1 MNKKL
6 FLLPFLTLSL
16 ALAGCSLHG
25 GDNKPEEEQP
35 AAKEIW
41 EQDLVEGESTFAQ
54 VKEGAEK
61 QYFVVR
67 GTVAANSGSTFALYR
82 NGEFLYC
89 YNFKAEA
96 TPDLADHKL
105 GAYVEV
111 KAQSSKYEGSTQL
124 TAYDVGNKNTAKYDQ
139 DAYVKVLADRGQP
152 VTPKAGAAEADFAN
166 AAAAGA
172 LMKVNFVPKK
182 DMTFDLAETSL
193 NQDLP
198 GKVGEFDVTL
208 RLEKYLPADTRT
220 AIFAAEG
227 STKFEMGNTYEVTA
241 LAAATSSGSCRLMF
255 VDASVWSKTAEATWD
270 APTSVVIEAEGDK
283 TSMEVG
289 QSLQLDFTV
298 LPATAKPAV
307 TWSSEDESIM
317 TVNEEGLV
325 KAKAVGTKK
334 IFALAANST
343 TVKGEYTIEVKAA
356 SKTITLV
363 KAPAANTTY
372 KAGIHQTSIDG
383 EPIYFIN
390 GQPAGNFVGVTDNV
404 EEAIDVKLIPVTG
417 KEGKFHLE
425 CKVGTETKYGNFVVS
440 GNYVNFKYEATAS
453 TEYELYELQG
463 TGGVKTIAATVSGCG
478 NDSKNGLSYLGT
490 YGSNTTL
497 SISRTSYIEGE
508 TNSAKIDRATDGQYP
523 LHFYTVA

>member
-25 GDNKPEEEQP
+25 GENNEEEQQP

-54 VKEGAEK
+54 VKEGEAK
-61 QYFVVR
+61 QYYVVR

-283 TSMEVG
+283 TSIEVG
-289 QSLQLDFTV
+289 QELQLDFTV

-307 TWSSEDESIM
+307 TWSSEDESVM

-343 TVKGEYTIEVKAA
+343 TVKGEYTIEVKPA
-356 SKTITLV
+356 SKTITKVTAPVAGTKYKAALLFNGETLYYSTGLMTSDSKYGATSTELDDAADWELV
-363 KAPAANTTY
+363 AVTGGYNIKVTLSDNTVKYANTIVPSGTTY
-372 KAGIHQTSIDG
+372 FNFTLEDAARTVWTFNTTWYGFTTM
-383 EPIYFIN
+383 N
-390 GQPAGNFVGVTDNV
+390 GD
-404 EEAIDVKLIPVTG
+404 
-417 KEGKFHLE
+417 
-425 CKVGTETKYGNFVVS
+425 
-440 GNYVNFKYEATAS
+440 
-453 TEYELYELQG
+453 TEYYMG
-463 TGGVKTIAATVSGCG
+463 T
-478 NDSKNGLSYLGT
+478 
-490 YGSNTTL
+490 
-497 SISRTSYIEGE
+497 SRTYNTISMSKTSFI
-508 TNSAKIDRATDGQYP
+508 TDSNVDTAGGQYP
-523 LHFYTVA
+523 VHLYTVA